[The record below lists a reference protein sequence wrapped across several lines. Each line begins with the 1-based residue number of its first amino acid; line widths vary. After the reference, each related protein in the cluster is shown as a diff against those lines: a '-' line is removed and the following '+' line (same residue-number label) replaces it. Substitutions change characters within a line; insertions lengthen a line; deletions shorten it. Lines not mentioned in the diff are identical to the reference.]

1 MGDPFQRQGSAGRVL
16 SAHLAFHEAR
26 TGVLASDHA
35 GLVVEV
41 VWPDRPA

>member
-1 MGDPFQRQGSAGRVL
+1 VL
-16 SAHLAFHEAR
+16 SARLAFHEAR

-41 VWPDRPA
+41 AWPDRPA